1 MSFDFSALPP
11 VSFATYDAAKLERSV
26 LTTFERIQGRS
37 LYPGDPDRLFL
48 EGLAYWGAVFS
59 SLVDEAGRQSLLAF
73 ATGAHLDHLG
83 AYMHTPRLGAASAR
97 CTLRFSLSA
106 PLSFAVTVPMGTR
119 AATKDGGVRFATQA
133 SVTIP
138 PGSLSADADAVATT
152 PGTTGNG
159 LVAGQV
165 STLVDPVAGVAS
177 VANTSLSLG
186 GADIESDDH
195 YRMRIQLAPERFSCA
210 GSEGAYRYH
219 VLSVHR
225 DIVDA
230 AIWCPEPGTVDIR
243 PVLDGG
249 ELPSPEL
256 IEAVMRAVSAD
267 TVRPLTDTVTVAA
280 PSGVPFSI
288 RGGWYLAKRDEALAS
303 TITAAVS
310 MSVEK
315 YRTWQRSTVGL
326 DINPDELVSLVKKAG
341 AKRLELSEPVFTA
354 LEPWQI
360 ARDGEIVFPCLGV
373 EDV

>member
-11 VSFATYDAAKLERSV
+11 VSFTTCDAAELERSV
-26 LTTFERIQGRS
+26 LTTFERIQNRS

-59 SLVDEAGRQSLLAF
+59 GLVDEAGRQSLLAF
-73 ATGAHLDHLG
+73 AAGAHLDHLG
-83 AYMHTPRLGAASAR
+83 TYMHTPRLGAASAR
-97 CTLRFSLSA
+97 CLLRFSLSA
-106 PLSFAVTVPMGTR
+106 PLSFAVAVPMGTR
-119 AATKDGGVRFATQA
+119 AGTTDGGVQFATQA
-133 SVTIP
+133 SVTIR
-138 PGSLSADADAVATT
+138 PGDLSADVDAVATT
-152 PGTTGNG
+152 SGASANG
-159 LVAGQV
+159 LVAGQI
-165 STLVDPVAGVAS
+165 STLMDPVAGIAS
-177 VANTSLSLG
+177 VTNVSLSLG
-186 GADIESDDH
+186 GADIEDDDH
-195 YRMRIQLAPERFSCA
+195 YRMRIQLAPESFSCA

-225 DIVDA
+225 DITDA

-249 ELPSPEL
+249 KLPTPEL
-256 IEAVMRAVSAD
+256 IEAVRRAVSAD

-310 MSVEK
+310 AAIEK
-315 YRTWQRSTVGL
+315 YRIWQCATVGL

-341 AKRLELSEPVFTA
+341 AKRLKLTEPVFTA

-360 ARDGEIVFPCLGV
+360 ARDDEIVFPCLGV